1 MSSNKEH
8 QKILDAQ
15 RKQRMD
21 KINTLAGKHK
31 DNVNVKESGK
41 KERIDEGKKASAA
54 SDLVE
59 KQKAKNQESDGDT
72 QQPTKLTR
80 KAALEKTKDR
90 LRKKLEDSQSKKQSA
105 KENTWNGVSD
115 SNLNEKIKIV
125 NKAYSDIADNKASL
139 EKADQNIANIKQLLE
154 KRRAKK

>member
-1 MSSNKEH
+1 M
-8 QKILDAQ
+8 
-15 RKQRMD
+15 
-21 KINTLAGKHK
+21 
-31 DNVNVKESGK
+31 
-41 KERIDEGKKASAA
+41 
-54 SDLVE
+54 
-59 KQKAKNQESDGDT
+59 
-72 QQPTKLTR
+72 
-80 KAALEKTKDR
+80 EKTKDR